1 MKVRRYIIL
10 FLTFIILFPFSAGA
24 QNNKSK
30 EKKKEKPG
38 GVQLDFFGD
47 TIKRK
52 DTIKFVPSGLNKEQ
66 ELCRIIGAKYPVP
79 VINYEPV
86 KPPKFWTTGVLDEIG
101 FSQVSLTNWAAG
113 GSGSLALNAYVNAMA
128 NYEKG
133 KMYWENRLQMEYGFV
148 KSFDLGYR
156 KSSDKIILD
165 SKWGYQAYKKLYFS
179 AAVNFRSQFSPG
191 FEYNSKNVGKKV
203 SKFLAPAYLTFG
215 VGMDYKPG
223 AGKVFSLN
231 FSPVT
236 ASVVIVNADSLI
248 RVKYG
253 NDYDKLFKWELG
265 AQLKATLQKELL
277 KDFKVA
283 TQLTLFSDYMGK
295 PQNIKVNWDVQLDY
309 AFNKYLKAS
318 FRTNL
323 IYDDN
328 ILIANKAGHECPRVQ
343 FKEVFSLNFS
353 YTIGSFKK

>member
-52 DTIKFVPSGLNKEQ
+52 DTIKFFPSGLNKEQ

-133 KMYWENRLQMEYGFV
+133 KMYWENRMQMEYGFV

-165 SKWGYQAYKKLYFS
+165 SKWGYQAYRKLYF
-179 AAVNFRSQFSPG
+179 
-191 FEYNSKNVGKKV
+191 
-203 SKFLAPAYLTFG
+203 
-215 VGMDYKPG
+215 
-223 AGKVFSLN
+223 
-231 FSPVT
+231 
-236 ASVVIVNADSLI
+236 
-248 RVKYG
+248 
-253 NDYDKLFKWELG
+253 
-265 AQLKATLQKELL
+265 
-277 KDFKVA
+277 
-283 TQLTLFSDYMGK
+283 
-295 PQNIKVNWDVQLDY
+295 
-309 AFNKYLKAS
+309 
-318 FRTNL
+318 
-323 IYDDN
+323 
-328 ILIANKAGHECPRVQ
+328 
-343 FKEVFSLNFS
+343 
-353 YTIGSFKK
+353 

>member
-1 MKVRRYIIL
+1 MKCLRYIVLIATL
-10 FLTFIILFPFSAGA
+10 PVLFPFFAGA
-24 QNNKSK
+24 QNNKGV
-30 EKKKEKPG
+30 EKKKVQPG
-38 GVQLDFFGD
+38 GVKLDFFGD

-52 DTIKFVPSGLNKEQ
+52 DTLKFIPSGLNKEQ
-66 ELCRIIGAKYPVP
+66 EICRVIGAKYPVP

-86 KPPKFWTTGVLDEIG
+86 KPPKFWTTGILDEIG

-113 GSGSLALNAYVNAMA
+113 GTGSVALNAYVNAMA
-128 NYEKG
+128 NYSKG

-156 KSSDKIILD
+156 KSNDKVILD

-179 AAVNFRSQFSPG
+179 ANVNFKSQFSPG

-231 FSPVT
+231 ISPVT
-236 ASVVIVNADSLI
+236 ASVVIVNADSIL

-253 NDYDKLFKWELG
+253 NEYDKMLRWELG
-265 AQLKATLQKELL
+265 AQVKATLTKEIVKNLRL
-277 KDFKVA
+277 S

-295 PQNIKVNWDVQLDY
+295 PQNIKVNWDFQLDY
-309 AFNKYLKAS
+309 TINKYLKS
-318 FRTNL
+318 SLRTNL

-328 ILIANKAGHECPRVQ
+328 ILIANKAGYECPRVQ